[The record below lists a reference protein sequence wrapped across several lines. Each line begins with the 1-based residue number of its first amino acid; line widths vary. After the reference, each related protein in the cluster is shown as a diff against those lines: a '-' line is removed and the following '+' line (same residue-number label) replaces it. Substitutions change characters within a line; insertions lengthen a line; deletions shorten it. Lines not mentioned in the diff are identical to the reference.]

1 MPLAVRFT
9 AGDDPGGPPEAGLA
23 ARVAAGPGLWED
35 GEWLADLRRESL
47 LESLLAGGAIAAA
60 AGAEHHH
67 KLERAL
73 NAEVTALCLVTGA
86 LFPALGYDAVLALV
100 FGMPGLPVRPG
111 TPVPTGP
118 AYSKARERSCEAP
131 APAMFRPDAARDD
144 PPAGQDGTPV
154 GLEITQI
161 DGTTLELFNDP

>member
-1 MPLAVRFT
+1 MPVAVPST

-67 KLERAL
+67 NLEPAL
-73 NAEVTALCLVTGA
+73 NAEVPALCPVPGA
-86 LFPALGYDAVLALV
+86 PFPAL
-100 FGMPGLPVRPG
+100 PPP
-111 TPVPTGP
+111 P
-118 AYSKARERSCEAP
+118 AP
-131 APAMFRPDAARDD
+131 APVF
-144 PPAGQDGTPV
+144 
-154 GLEITQI
+154 
-161 DGTTLELFNDP
+161 